1 MKRNL
6 DPSAV
11 SRYSVKRKYPP
22 PSKLRT
28 STSSGK
34 ILLVFPNQRS
44 KVLLRQNRHPQ
55 GAGLIQFGARVSSHY
70 EIGRLFAHARRDTR
84 SCPFHGLLGGVSRE
98 VIQPAGK
105 HKCLSCERR
114 VSPVP
119 CCQARCNLYAGFPE
133 LCDDLPV
140 MRFRPID
147 RQAFRNL
154 RTNFTN
160 LSKPF

>member
-11 SRYSVKRKYPP
+11 SRYSVKRKCPP

-34 ILLVFPNQRS
+34 ILVFSNQRS
-44 KVLLRQNRHPQ
+44 KVLLRQNRPPR
-55 GAGLIQFGARVSSHY
+55 GAGLVKFGARVSPHH
-70 EIGRLFAHARRDTR
+70 EIRRLLAHARGYTR
-84 SCPFHGLLGGVSRE
+84 PCHFHGLLGGVSRE

-119 CCQARCNLYAGFPE
+119 CREARCNPYAGFPE

-147 RQAFRNL
+147 RQAF
-154 RTNFTN
+154 
-160 LSKPF
+160 